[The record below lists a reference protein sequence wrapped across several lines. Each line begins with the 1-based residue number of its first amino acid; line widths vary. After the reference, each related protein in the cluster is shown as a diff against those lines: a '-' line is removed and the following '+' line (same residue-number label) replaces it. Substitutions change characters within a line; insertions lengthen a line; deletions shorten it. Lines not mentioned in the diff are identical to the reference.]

1 MESDNRKYSNDEIT
15 VFWRPGECVHATI
28 CYTKL
33 LSVFNPRKRP
43 WVNMNGARTE
53 RIIEIVNE
61 CPTRAL
67 TFRWNDPEKNRTEKS
82 FKCEREFTPEEIE
95 AFEVIPVKIQ
105 VMPNGPL
112 LISGDF
118 QINDSNG
125 KEIKSMK
132 MVSICRCGQSNNRPF
147 CDGTHFKIGFSDR
160 E

>member
-1 MESDNRKYSNDEIT
+1 METDNRKYSNDEIT

-67 TFRWNDPEKNRTEKS
+67 TFRWNDPEKNKIEKS
-82 FKCEREFTPEEIE
+82 PKCEREFTLEEIE
-95 AFEVIPVKIQ
+95 ALEVIPVKIQ

-118 QINDSNG
+118 QITDSNG
-125 KEIKSMK
+125 KEVK
-132 MVSICRCGQSNNRPF
+132 
-147 CDGTHFKIGFSDR
+147 
-160 E
+160 